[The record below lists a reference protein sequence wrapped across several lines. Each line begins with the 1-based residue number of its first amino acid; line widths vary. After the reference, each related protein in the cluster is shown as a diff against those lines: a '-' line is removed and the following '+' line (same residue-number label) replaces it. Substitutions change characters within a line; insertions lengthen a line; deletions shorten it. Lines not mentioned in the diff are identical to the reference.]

1 MENIIEKLNLSIELI
16 NKRKTL
22 QEKINELSQYKH
34 YLDSAQLKYKKFKK
48 ENKNTTAMALHI
60 ICSIA
65 FFVFLILMIMEIKNY
80 NSYENQWRRAFGTSD
95 NSIVFIWLYAILI
108 IFTFVMDIIP
118 CRIEKN
124 AYKKYIQQDN
134 QYRSMCQAKLGE
146 YQKAVEEL
154 NSLEIYMS
162 NAQVCVIPKDYWDN
176 ALEISG
182 YIRNGIAKT
191 VEEAIRLLP
200 PKIKETNNI
209 IFCQNCGTQ
218 NTATSAFCV
227 KCGQKLT

>member
-1 MENIIEKLNLSIELI
+1 
-16 NKRKTL
+16 
-22 QEKINELSQYKH
+22 
-34 YLDSAQLKYKKFKK
+34 
-48 ENKNTTAMALHI
+48 
-60 ICSIA
+60 
-65 FFVFLILMIMEIKNY
+65 
-80 NSYENQWRRAFGTSD
+80 
-95 NSIVFIWLYAILI
+95 
-108 IFTFVMDIIP
+108 
-118 CRIEKN
+118 
-124 AYKKYIQQDN
+124 
-134 QYRSMCQAKLGE
+134 
-146 YQKAVEEL
+146 
-154 NSLEIYMS
+154 MS

>member
-22 QEKINELSQYKH
+22 QEKVNELSQYND
-34 YLDSAQLKYKKFKK
+34 YLNTPQVDFKIYKANNKITSASVFRVIS
-48 ENKNTTAMALHI
+48 NVIAVIGGIMI
-60 ICSIA
+60 ISYYASLAGIFWLVIA
-65 FFVFLILMIMEIKNY
+65 
-80 NSYENQWRRAFGTSD
+80 
-95 NSIVFIWLYAILI
+95 AILGTVATTI
-108 IFTFVMDIIP
+108 
-118 CRIEKN
+118 KKSK
-124 AYKKYIQQDN
+124 YQKYIQQDN